1 MNRGAACPDEPP
13 TKANQY
19 QTRCTASDLTP
30 IQPDGSLARICSTD
44 LQKDPAWCMIR
55 ARKTGKEISF
65 SRGALLP
72 LSDMRQSRLL
82 DRINW

>member
-55 ARKTGKEISF
+55 ARLIRKE
-65 SRGALLP
+65 
-72 LSDMRQSRLL
+72 Q
-82 DRINW
+82 